1 MGDTDKVLAKA
12 PGGLKMSPQAW
23 ERWRAVTL
31 GLACYCICSA
41 YLRAR
46 RGLGGQVRRG
56 HSRKSRVRAR
66 GLSAG
71 LSEGRKCSVVSKCS
85 ITSSFE
91 HKLEW
96 GGFPDMRFFPS
107 HEDQIVLCKG
117 QACLRLA
124 RR

>member
-46 RGLGGQVRRG
+46 RGLRGQVRRG

-85 ITSSFE
+85 IMSSSLIVRFRI
-91 HKLEW
+91 HKYFMTLEDKLYAV
-96 GGFPDMRFFPS
+96 F
-107 HEDQIVLCKG
+107 
-117 QACLRLA
+117 CLL
-124 RR
+124 